1 MRAAFLAFVTISLSI
16 SVRSS
21 GLPPSSSA
29 YWGSGTGTRDGR
41 DSALPQGGNIESGPS
56 TELSLGGVFGRQGER
71 ISHVGASS
79 SRKRPDASVGN
90 EHDLGLS
97 LGREGWS
104 EEAVHQANL
113 ERAAN
118 LRRKFAHYLNYDF
131 VLWPESSINARR
143 YQTSLH
149 KIRTRARSAYRL
161 RDEFKDIIDQ
171 ALGPEVWSQQAFV
184 DWFDSLPQRAPSTRD
199 EVSKIDKQAKKVMKE
214 VEQIENVFR
223 NYKA

>member
-1 MRAAFLAFVTISLSI
+1 MKPRIGLRMSHSSFPCVEKILISSIDLTFSSFSHRSPVCFAFIRHFSRFIRPQPGLLSMMRAAFLAFVTISLSI

-56 TELSLGGVFGRQGER
+56 TEPSLGGVFGRQGER

-161 RDEFKDIIDQ
+161 
-171 ALGPEVWSQQAFV
+171 
-184 DWFDSLPQRAPSTRD
+184 
-199 EVSKIDKQAKKVMKE
+199 
-214 VEQIENVFR
+214 
-223 NYKA
+223 